1 MNTVTSQFRWKNFDL
16 NTELHVAGS
25 FIYEGINLI
34 DRLSQLRFEDEYFQ
48 FLYNISVGVE
58 RLEKVAYLLVAHK
71 AGGEAPSTK
80 WKKHDHPKLC
90 ELINLHTDFLLENRE
105 RIFLKLLKDFYIEG
119 RYDRFN
125 YNTNISTS
133 SKDKDLLIKFLI
145 NFLNVKPKDFFGN
158 ERIIFLPQELKNE
171 SGEVI
176 GCIVLPLYNLINDTA
191 SALGLYT
198 YEIRYGS
205 KAYKIFI
212 EKEFSFNTE
221 HIAERE
227 VLIKLINSNWE
238 SDEFIEQIKHIQ
250 PLEIEQLSTDSY
262 IGYVMN
268 YSLYPD
274 VKDEIIQ
281 IYEDEELESRSKQ
294 IEFIGEAF
302 IYNDDEYNDEDDGD
316 YE

>member
-1 MNTVTSQFRWKNFDL
+1 MNTITSQFRWKNFDL

-48 FLYNISVGVE
+48 FLYNISVGIE
-58 RLEKVAYLLVAHK
+58 RLEKIAYLLVAHR
-71 AGGEAPSTK
+71 AGEETPSTK
-80 WKKHDHPKLC
+80 WKKHDHPKLY

-105 RIFLKLLKDFYIEG
+105 RVFLKLLKDFYIEG

-133 SKDKDLLIKFLI
+133 SKDKGLLIKFLI
-145 NFLNVKPKDFFGN
+145 NFLNVKPNDFFGN
-158 ERIIFLPQELKNE
+158 ERIIFLPQELKNVI
-171 SGEVI
+171 GEVI
-176 GCIVLPLYNLINDTA
+176 GCIVLPLYDLINDTA

-198 YEIRYGS
+198 YEIRYGA
-205 KAYKIFI
+205 KAYKIFV

-227 VLIKLINSNWE
+227 VLIKLINSSWE

-250 PLEIEQLSTDSY
+250 PLEIEQLSMDSY

-294 IEFIGEAF
+294 IEFIGEEF
-302 IYNDDEYNDEDDGD
+302 LYNDDEDNDEEN